1 MVALAR
7 KTLIHEWRRFFPAV
21 LAVAFSGLLLLVQTA
36 LVLGI
41 FGSAAVFVDK
51 SRGDL
56 WIGYP
61 GTRSVELGRAIPLD
75 SEIWLRL
82 DPAVARVE
90 SFLWVDG
97 DWRSRSGQGA
107 VSVSVSGIEP
117 GADGLMFARALPAEM
132 RERLRQ
138 PDSVIVD
145 HADLDKLGVSVG
157 GRARINGRQVQV
169 VGAAQQLRALG
180 GVNILASLDTARR
193 LRYLGDGVADDMRMT
208 YYVVKLHDPGAAPAV
223 AARLNREVARHGFE
237 AWTSSEFSQ
246 RAVSFWMF
254 ETGAGLGVLFMSLV
268 VCVVGV
274 VITSQT
280 LMAAVAGSIDE
291 YATLHALGVGLREL
305 RRVVLE
311 QAAWVGAGGLLIGV
325 LGSAGALVLAFQ
337 HDVPVALGVIPGLI
351 CAGLVMTISLL
362 SGMAAVRVLRHAD
375 AANLLR

>member
-1 MVALAR
+1 MMVALAR

-21 LAVAFSGLLLLVQTA
+21 MAVAFSGLLLLVQTA

-82 DPAVARVE
+82 DPAVASVE
-90 SFLWVDG
+90 PFLWVDG
-97 DWRSRSGQGA
+97 DWRSRNGQGA

-117 GADGLMFARALPAEM
+117 GAEGMMFALALPVAL

-157 GRARINGRQVQV
+157 DRARINGRQVHV

-180 GVNILASLDTARR
+180 GVNVLASLDTARH
-193 LRYLGDGVADDMRMT
+193 LRDSNNDDRRMT
-208 YYVVKLHDPGAAPAV
+208 YYVVKLHDPAAAPDV
-223 AARLNREVARHGFE
+223 AARLNREAVWHGFE
-237 AWTSSEFSQ
+237 AWTSGEFSR

-280 LMAAVAGSIDE
+280 LMAAVAGSINE

-305 RRVVLE
+305 RRVVIE
-311 QAAWVGAGGLLIGV
+311 QAAWVGAGGLLIGL
-325 LGSAGALVLAFQ
+325 LGSAGALVLASQ
-337 HDVPVALGVIPGLI
+337 HEVPVALGVIPSLV

-362 SGMAAVRVLRHAD
+362 SGLAAVRVLRHAD

>member
-1 MVALAR
+1 MIVALAR

-41 FGSAAVFVDK
+41 FGSAAVFIDK
-51 SRGDL
+51 SQGDL

-61 GTRSVELGRAIPLD
+61 GTRSVELGRALPLD

-82 DPAVARVE
+82 DAAVARVE
-90 SFLWVDG
+90 AFLWVDG

-117 GADGLMFARALPAEM
+117 GAAGLMFARALPAEL

-157 GRARINGRQVQV
+157 ARARINGRQVQV

-180 GVNILASLDTARR
+180 GVNILASLDTARH
-193 LRYLGDGVADDMRMT
+193 LRDSGDDDRRMT
-208 YYVVKLHDPGAAPAV
+208 YYIVKLHDPDAAPAV
-223 AARLNREVARHGFE
+223 VARLNREAARHGFE

-311 QAAWVGAGGLLIGV
+311 QAAWVGAGGLLIGA
-325 LGSAGALVLAFQ
+325 LGSAGALVLAAQ
-337 HDVPVALGVIPGLI
+337 HEVPVALGVIPSLV